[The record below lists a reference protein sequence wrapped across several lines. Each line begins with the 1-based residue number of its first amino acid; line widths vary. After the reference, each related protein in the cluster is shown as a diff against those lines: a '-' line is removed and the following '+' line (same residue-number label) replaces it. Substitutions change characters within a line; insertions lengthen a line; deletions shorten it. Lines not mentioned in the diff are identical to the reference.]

1 MTDAPAE
8 PPVPDTGESADEQP
22 KSWWQKIRARMVA
35 GTIGAVILALL
46 IAIMMVFGG
55 LWFNILLPSGDIGA
69 YFPEP
74 EGYNRTNVLVDS
86 VTTAVGWV
94 ADLKGFQLISDNI
107 GQFGEYADCLREEGA
122 FDTRIYASGVNVG
135 DEPPVAG
142 LLALVNP
149 ERAQNLD
156 DCTQGQNQAQ
166 SIQIR
171 PCYGYGA
178 FQNEVDESVY
188 YVFVASDS
196 ALCQIFDTHFI
207 TTYAADSFVFGIPV
221 EGERSR

>member
-1 MTDAPAE
+1 MTDAPVE
-8 PPVPDTGESADEQP
+8 PTPPDTTDSTDEQP

-46 IAIMMVFGG
+46 IAIVMIFGG

-69 YFPEP
+69 YFPDP

-94 ADLKGFQLISDNI
+94 ADLKGFDLISDNI

-135 DEPPVAG
+135 DSPPVAG

-156 DCTQGQNQAQ
+156 DCTQNQAQ
-166 SIQIR
+166 SIELR

-178 FQNEVDESVY
+178 FQNDVDESVY

-196 ALCQIFDTHFI
+196 ALCQTFDEHFK
-207 TTYAADSFVFGIPV
+207 TTYAADGFVFGLPSDD
-221 EGERSR
+221 EPSR